1 LSAGLSCIST
11 GLFCWPLSKERDAV
25 RVRVRVRVK
34 IRVRVRARARVRV
47 RVRARARVRGF
58 EPCDVYC

>member
-1 LSAGLSCIST
+1 MSAGLSCIST
-11 GLFCWPLSKERDAV
+11 GLFCWPLSKERDGV
-25 RVRVRVRVK
+25 RVRVRVRV
-34 IRVRVRARARVRV
+34 RARVKIRV